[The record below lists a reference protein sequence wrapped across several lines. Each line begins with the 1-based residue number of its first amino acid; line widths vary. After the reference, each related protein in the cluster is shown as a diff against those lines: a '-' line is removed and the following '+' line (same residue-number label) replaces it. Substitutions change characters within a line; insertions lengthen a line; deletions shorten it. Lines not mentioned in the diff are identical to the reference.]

1 MNRDPQRKRE
11 PRQVGRRRI
20 GVVTVV
26 LATALLA
33 AACSS
38 NSSSSTTTAAG
49 GGGSGSNGGATAPGV
64 TATSITIGATTPLTG
79 PAAPGYDEIA
89 AASNAV
95 FKWANAT
102 GGVNG
107 RQINY
112 IVKDDA
118 YNPVNTV
125 NLTRQLVQQNN
136 IFADVGS
143 LGTPTQAAV
152 EGFLNSN
159 KVPQLF
165 VESGCNCWS
174 QSSSPWTFGWQ
185 PNYTVEGKIL
195 GQYIK
200 QKFGGEKIGYLYQ
213 ADEFGQD
220 FIKGL
225 NAELPASSVVSQ
237 QNYDAATLAG
247 PMSNQIAALKAAG
260 AQVVALATVPA
271 ATALALLPA
280 ASIGYSPQWVTSNVG
295 ADPPTVAALLN
306 SFSKGAA
313 GASLLNGM
321 ISDAYAPPEA
331 DTTNAWIQAI
341 QKVLTKYD
349 PGAPLDGNT
358 EYGVALGYTFIQA
371 LQKAGPNLTRAGIVS
386 AIETSG
392 SKFVTAGLVPL
403 TYSNSSHFGY
413 SGAQLVTI
421 NNGASTVMGPVYTT
435 TISGPITTFT
445 GSPQP
450 PPASMLNIS

>member
-1 MNRDPQRKRE
+1 M
-11 PRQVGRRRI
+11 
-20 GVVTVV
+20 
-26 LATALLA
+26 ATWLLF

-38 NSSSSTTTAAG
+38 NSSSSTTTTAPG
-49 GGGSGSNGGATAPGV
+49 NSSNNGGATAPGV

-79 PAAPGYDEIA
+79 PAAPGYSEIS
-89 AASNAV
+89 AASNAI
-95 FKWANAT
+95 FKWANAN

-112 IVKDDA
+112 IIKDDG
-118 YNPVNTV
+118 YNPANTV
-125 NLTRQLVQQNN
+125 TLTRQLVQQNS

-143 LGTPTQAAV
+143 LGTPTQLAV
-152 EGFLNSN
+152 QSFLNSN

-174 QSSSPWTFGWQ
+174 QSKFPWTFGWQ
-185 PNYTVEGKIL
+185 TNYTVEGKIL
-195 GQYIK
+195 GQYIN
-200 QKFGGEKIGYLYQ
+200 QKFPGQKVGYLYQ

-225 NAELPASSVVSQ
+225 DDELPGNAVVSR

-280 ASIGYSPQWVTSNVG
+280 ASIGYAPQWVSSNVG

-321 ISDAYAPPEA
+321 VSDAYAPPEA
-331 DTTNAWIQAI
+331 DTSNAWIQAI

-358 EYGVALGYTFIQA
+358 TYGVELGYTFIQA
-371 LQKAGPNLTRAGIVS
+371 LQKAGPDLTRAGIVS
-386 AIETSG
+386 AIESNG
-392 SKFVTAGLVPL
+392 SKFVNAGLVPL
-403 TYSNSSHFGY
+403 TYSSSVHFGY
-413 SGAQLVTI
+413 SGAQIATI
-421 NNGASTVMGPVYTT
+421 NNGASTVTGPVYTS
-435 TISGPITTFT
+435 TINGPIKVFT
-445 GSPQP
+445 GAGTP
-450 PPASMLNIS
+450 PPASLLNLS

>member
-1 MNRDPQRKRE
+1 MNKEPHTKRE
-11 PRQVGRRRI
+11 PRHVGRRRI
-20 GVVTVV
+20 GIVTIV
-26 LATALLA
+26 LATGLLA

-38 NSSSSTTTAAG
+38 NSSSSTTTTGAAT
-49 GGGSGSNGGATAPGV
+49 GSNNGGATAPGV

-79 PAAPGYDEIA
+79 PAAPGYSEISG
-89 AASNAV
+89 ASNAI
-95 FKWANAT
+95 FKWANAN

-112 IVKDDA
+112 IIKDDG
-118 YNPVNTV
+118 YNPANTSA
-125 NLTRQLVQQNN
+125 LTRQLVQQNQ

-143 LGTPTQAAV
+143 LGTPTQLAV
-152 EGFLNSN
+152 QSFLNSN

-174 QSSSPWTFGWQ
+174 QTSSPWTFGWQ
-185 PNYTVEGKIL
+185 TNYTVEGKIL

-200 QKFGGEKIGYLYQ
+200 QKFAGQKVGYLYQ

-225 NAELPASSVVSQ
+225 DQQLSPTDVVSR

-260 AQVVALATVPA
+260 AQVVALATIPA

-280 ASIGYSPQWVTSNVG
+280 ASIGYKPQWVTSNVG
-295 ADPPTVAALLN
+295 ADPPTVSGLLK
-306 SFSKGAA
+306 SFSQGAA
-313 GASLLNGM
+313 GAALLDGM
-321 ISDAYAPPEA
+321 VTDGYIPPEA
-331 DTTNAWIQAI
+331 ATTNPWVQAI

-386 AIETSG
+386 AIESNG
-392 SKFVTAGLVPL
+392 SNLVSPGLVPF
-403 TYSNSSHFGY
+403 TYSKSVHFGY
-413 SGAQLVTI
+413 SGAQIATI
-421 NNGASTVMGPVYTT
+421 NGGAATTTGPVYTS
-435 TISGPITTFT
+435 TIDGPIKVFNGTPT
-445 GSPQP
+445 P
-450 PPASMLNIS
+450 PPAALLNLS

>member
-1 MNRDPQRKRE
+1 MNKEPHTKRE
-11 PRQVGRRRI
+11 PRHAGRRRI
-20 GVVTVV
+20 GIVTIV
-26 LATALLA
+26 LATGLLA

-38 NSSSSTTTAAG
+38 NSTSSTTTTAAG
-49 GGGSGSNGGATAPGV
+49 TSSNNGGATAPGV

-79 PAAPGYDEIA
+79 PAAPGYSEIS
-89 AASNAV
+89 AASNAI
-95 FKWANAT
+95 FKWANAN

-112 IVKDDA
+112 IIKDDG
-118 YNPVNTV
+118 YNPANTV
-125 NLTRQLVQQNN
+125 TLTRQLVQQNN

-143 LGTPTQAAV
+143 LGTPTQLAV
-152 EGFLNSN
+152 QSFLNTN

-174 QSSSPWTFGWQ
+174 QSKFPWTFGWQ
-185 PNYTVEGKIL
+185 TNYTVEGKIL
-195 GQYIK
+195 GQYIN
-200 QKFGGEKIGYLYQ
+200 QKFPGQKVGYLYQ

-225 NAELPASSVVSQ
+225 DAELPVTAVVSR

-247 PMSNQIAALKAAG
+247 PMSNQIAALKSAG

-280 ASIGYSPQWVTSNVG
+280 ASIGYSPQWVSSNVG

-331 DTTNAWIQAI
+331 DTSNAWIQAI

-358 EYGVALGYTFIQA
+358 TYGVELGYTFIQA

-386 AIETSG
+386 AIESSG

-403 TYSNSSHFGY
+403 TYSNSVHFGY
-413 SGAQLVTI
+413 SGAQIATI
-421 NNGASTVMGPVYTT
+421 NNGAATVTGPVYTS
-435 TISGPITTFT
+435 TISGPIKTFT
-445 GSPQP
+445 GSSTP
-450 PPASMLNIS
+450 PPASLLNLS

>member
-1 MNRDPQRKRE
+1 MKKDPHMKTEARH
-11 PRQVGRRRI
+11 VGRRRI
-20 GVVTVV
+20 GVITVV
-26 LATALLA
+26 LVTALVA

-38 NSSSSTTTAAG
+38 NSSSSSSTT
-49 GGGSGSNGGATAPGV
+49 SGSGGATAPGV
-64 TATSITIGATTPLTG
+64 TATSVTIGATTPLTG

-95 FKWANAT
+95 FKWANAN

-112 IVKDDA
+112 IIKDDG
-118 YNPVNTV
+118 YNPANTV
-125 NLTRQLVQQNN
+125 TLTRQLVQQNN

-152 EGFLNSN
+152 EPFLNTN

-165 VESGCNCWS
+165 VESGCTCWS
-174 QSSSPWTFGWQ
+174 QSNSPWTFGWQ

-200 QKFGGEKIGYLYQ
+200 QHFAGEKIGYLYQ

-225 NAELPASSVVSQ
+225 DQELTATSVISR

-247 PMSNQIAALKAAG
+247 PMSDQIAALKAAG
-260 AQVVALATVPA
+260 AQVVAMATVPA

-280 ASIGYSPQWVTSNVG
+280 ASIGYKPQWVVSNVG
-295 ADPPTVAALLN
+295 SDPPTVSSLLA
-306 SFSKGAA
+306 SFSKNAA
-313 GASLLNGM
+313 GSALLNGM

-331 DTTNAWIQAI
+331 ETSNAWIQAI

-371 LQKAGPNLTRAGIVS
+371 LQKTGKDLTRAGIVKT
-386 AIETSG
+386 IESSG
-392 SKFVTAGLVPL
+392 STFVTPGLVPL
-403 TYSNSSHFGY
+403 TYSTSVHFGY

-421 NNGASTVMGPVYTT
+421 NNGAATTTGPVYTS
-435 TISGPITTFT
+435 TISGPIKVFT
-445 GSPQP
+445 GSTQP
-450 PPASMLNIS
+450 PPASMLSLS

>member
-1 MNRDPQRKRE
+1 MNRDPLMKRQ
-11 PRQVGRRRI
+11 PRPTGRRRI
-20 GVVTVV
+20 GVITVV
-26 LATALLA
+26 LATALVA

-38 NSSSSTTTAAG
+38 SSSSSTTTTAG
-49 GGGSGSNGGATAPGV
+49 SSTNNGGATAPGV

-112 IVKDDA
+112 IIKDDA

-125 NLTRQLVQQNN
+125 TLTRQLVQQNN

-152 EGFLNSN
+152 EGFLNTN

-195 GQYIK
+195 GQYIN
-200 QKFGGEKIGYLYQ
+200 QKFAGQKVGYLYQ

-225 NAELPASSVVSQ
+225 DAELPATAVVSR

-247 PMSNQIAALKAAG
+247 PMSNQIAALKSAG

-280 ASIGYSPQWVTSNVG
+280 ASIGYAPQWVTSNVG
-295 ADPPTVAALLN
+295 SDPPTVAALLN

-331 DTTNAWIQAI
+331 DTSNAWIQAI

-371 LQKAGPNLTRAGIVS
+371 LEKAGPNLTRAGIVS
-386 AIETSG
+386 AIESNG

-403 TYSNSSHFGY
+403 TYSKSVHFGY

-421 NNGASTVMGPVYTT
+421 NNGAATTMGPILTT
-435 TISGPITTFT
+435 TINGPIKTFT
-445 GSPQP
+445 GASTP

>member
-1 MNRDPQRKRE
+1 MNKDRHTNRE
-11 PRQVGRRRI
+11 PRHVGRRRI
-20 GVVTVV
+20 GIVTVV
-26 LATALLA
+26 LATGLLA

-38 NSSSSTTTAAG
+38 NSSSSTTTT
-49 GGGSGSNGGATAPGV
+49 GGGSSSNNGGATAPGV

-79 PAAPGYDEIA
+79 PAAPGYSEIS

-95 FKWANAT
+95 FKWANAN

-112 IVKDDA
+112 IIKDDG

-125 NLTRQLVQQNN
+125 TLTRQLVQQNN

-143 LGTPTQAAV
+143 LGTPTQLAV
-152 EGFLNSN
+152 ESFLNTN

-174 QSSSPWTFGWQ
+174 QSSSPYTFGWQ
-185 PNYTVEGKIL
+185 TNYTVEGKIL

-200 QKFGGEKIGYLYQ
+200 QTFAGQKVGYLYQ

-225 NAELPASSVVSQ
+225 NQELPASSVVSQ
-237 QNYDAATLAG
+237 QTYDAATLAG

-260 AQVVALATVPA
+260 AQVVALATIPA

-280 ASIGYSPQWVTSNVG
+280 ASIGYKPQWVASNVG
-295 ADPPTVAALLN
+295 ADPPTVSALLK
-306 SFSKGAA
+306 SFSQGAA
-313 GASLLNGM
+313 GATLLDGM
-321 ISDAYAPPEA
+321 VSDAYIPPEA
-331 DTTNAWIQAI
+331 NTANPWVQAI
-341 QKVLTKYD
+341 QNVLTKYD

-386 AIETSG
+386 AIESNG
-392 SKFVTAGLVPL
+392 SKLVSPGLVPL
-403 TYSNSSHFGY
+403 TYSNSVHFGY
-413 SGAQLVTI
+413 SGAQIATI
-421 NNGASTVMGPVYTT
+421 NGGAASTTGPVYTA
-435 TISGPITTFT
+435 TINGPISVFT
-445 GSPQP
+445 GSTTP
-450 PPASMLNIS
+450 PPASLLNLG

>member
-1 MNRDPQRKRE
+1 MRKGPPMRRE
-11 PRQVGRRRI
+11 PRHVGRKRI
-20 GVVTVV
+20 GIIAAV
-26 LATALLA
+26 LATSLIAG
-33 AACSS
+33 ACS
-38 NSSSSTTTAAG
+38 SSSST
-49 GGGSGSNGGATAPGV
+49 SGSGGATAPGV

-112 IVKDDA
+112 IVKDDG
-118 YNPVNTV
+118 YNPATTV
-125 NLTRQLVQQNN
+125 SLTRELVQQNN
-136 IFADVGS
+136 IFATVGS
-143 LGTPTQAAV
+143 LGTPTQAAAQ
-152 EGFLNSN
+152 GFLNTN

-174 QSSSPWTFGWQ
+174 QPQYPWTFGWQ
-185 PNYTVEGKIL
+185 PNYTTEGKIL

-200 QKFGGEKIGYLYQ
+200 QNFAGQKIGYLYQ

-225 NAELPASSVVSQ
+225 DAELPATSVVSR

-247 PMSNQIAALKAAG
+247 PMSDQIAALKAAG
-260 AQVVALATVPA
+260 AQVVCLGTIPA

-280 ASIGYSPQWVTSNVG
+280 ASIGYKPQFVTANVG
-295 ADPPTVAALLN
+295 SDPPTVDKLLA

-313 GASLLNGM
+313 GSALMNGM
-321 ISDAYAPPEA
+321 ISDAFMPPES
-331 DTTNAWIQAI
+331 DTSNAWIQAI

-358 EYGVALGYTFIQA
+358 ETGVGIGYTFIQA
-371 LQKAGPNLTRAGIVS
+371 LQKAGPKLTRAGLVS
-386 AIETSG
+386 AIETDAA
-392 SKFVTAGLVPL
+392 KFVTPGLVPL
-403 TYSNSSHFGY
+403 TYSKSDHFGY
-413 SGAQLVTI
+413 SGVQMMTI
-421 NNGASTVMGPVYTT
+421 NNGAATTMGPVYTSA
-435 TISGPITTFT
+435 ISGPVKAYT
-445 GSPQP
+445 GSTQP
-450 PPASMLNIS
+450 PPASMLNLK

>member
-1 MNRDPQRKRE
+1 MNTEPHTKRE
-11 PRQVGRRRI
+11 PRHVGRRRI
-20 GVVTVV
+20 GIVTVV
-26 LATALLA
+26 LATGLLV

-38 NSSSSTTTAAG
+38 NSSSTTTTAAG
-49 GGGSGSNGGATAPGV
+49 NSSNNGGATAPGV

-79 PAAPGYDEIA
+79 PAAPGYSEIA

-95 FKWANAT
+95 FKWANAN

-118 YNPVNTV
+118 YNPANTV
-125 NLTRQLVQQNN
+125 TLTRQLVQQNN

-143 LGTPTQAAV
+143 LGTPTQLAV
-152 EGFLNSN
+152 ESFLNSN

-174 QSSSPWTFGWQ
+174 QSNSPWTFGWQ
-185 PNYTVEGKIL
+185 TNYTVEGKIL

-200 QKFGGEKIGYLYQ
+200 QKFPGQKVGYLYQ

-225 NAELPASSVVSQ
+225 DDELPVTSVVSR

-280 ASIGYSPQWVTSNVG
+280 ASIGYSPQWVSSNVG

-313 GASLLNGM
+313 GAALLNGM
-321 ISDAYAPPEA
+321 ISDGYIPPEA
-331 DTTNAWIQAI
+331 ATSNPWVQAI
-341 QKVLTKYD
+341 QNVLTKYD

-371 LQKAGPNLTRAGIVS
+371 LQKAGPDLTRAGIVS
-386 AIETSG
+386 AIESSG
-392 SKFVTAGLVPL
+392 SQFVSPGLVPF
-403 TYSNSSHFGY
+403 TYSKSVHFGY
-413 SGAQLVTI
+413 SGAQIATI
-421 NNGASTVMGPVYTT
+421 NNGAATLTGPVYTS
-435 TISGPITTFT
+435 TINGPITTYT
-445 GSPQP
+445 GSTTP
-450 PPASMLNIS
+450 PPASLLNLG

>member
-1 MNRDPQRKRE
+1 
-11 PRQVGRRRI
+11 
-20 GVVTVV
+20 VV
-26 LATALLA
+26 LATALVA

-38 NSSSSTTTAAG
+38 NSSTTTTTAG
-49 GGGSGSNGGATAPGV
+49 NSSNNGGATAPGV
-64 TATSITIGATTPLTG
+64 TANSITIGATTPLTG

-95 FKWANAT
+95 FKWVNAT

-112 IVKDDA
+112 IIKDDA

-125 NLTRQLVQQNN
+125 TLTRQLVQQNN

-174 QSSSPWTFGWQ
+174 QSNSPWTFGWQ

-200 QKFGGEKIGYLYQ
+200 QKFAGEKVGYLYQ
-213 ADEFGQD
+213 DDEFGQD

-225 NAELPASSVVSQ
+225 NDELPAASVVSQ

-247 PMSNQIAALKAAG
+247 PMSNQIAALKSAG

-280 ASIGYSPQWVTSNVG
+280 ASIGYAPQWVSSNVG
-295 ADPPTVAALLN
+295 SDPPTVAALLN

-331 DTTNAWIQAI
+331 ETSNAWIQAI
-341 QKVLTKYD
+341 QKVITKYD

-371 LQKAGPNLTRAGIVS
+371 LQKAGPDLTRAGIVS
-386 AIETSG
+386 AIESSG
-392 SKFVTAGLVPL
+392 SKFVTPGLVPL
-403 TYSNSSHFGY
+403 TYSKTVHFGY

-421 NNGASTVMGPVYTT
+421 NNGAATTMGPVYTT
-435 TISGPITTFT
+435 TISGPITTYT
-445 GSPQP
+445 GPTTP